1 MNWAVIMA
9 GGSGTRFWPESRR
22 RRAKQFLNLFGPK
35 TLLEQTFDR
44 VRKVVPSSRILVF
57 TALDKA
63 ASTAKLLRIPRSQVI
78 GEPVGRNTAP
88 CAAWAASLVLRK
100 DPSAVL
106 GIFPADHF
114 IKEEAIFA
122 KVLRIAYAQ
131 AEEQG
136 MPVTLG
142 IKPDQP
148 HTGYGY
154 LEIAGKKAAVRG
166 TPVFF
171 LKCFHEKPGFAKAR
185 AYFRSRKFL
194 WNAGI
199 FIWRADCLLETTRR
213 ELPAVFKAVVRIASG
228 EIPAATV
235 KKIFAKVPR
244 ISIDYGLMEKLSGG
258 ILAIPVAMGWNDVGS
273 WATLREVLPVDR
285 RGNLSIGNNL
295 LVESSGNVVKGS
307 GRLIATVGL
316 KDHVVVDT
324 GDAILVCPV
333 DKTESIRKIVQAL
346 EKKKRTVPF
355 L

>member
-9 GGSGTRFWPESRR
+9 GGSGTRFWPESRKH
-22 RRAKQFLNLFGPK
+22 RAKQFLNLFGPK
-35 TLLEQTFDR
+35 TLLEQTFER
-44 VRKVVPSSRILVF
+44 VKKVIPSSRILVF

-63 ASTAKLLRIPRSQVI
+63 ASTSKLLRIPHSQVI
-78 GEPVGRNTAP
+78 GEPAGRNTAP

-114 IKEEAIFA
+114 IKDETTFA
-122 KVLRIAYAQ
+122 KVLRVAYGQ
-131 AEEQG
+131 ADGSG

-171 LKCFHEKPGFAKAR
+171 LKRFREKPGLTKAR
-185 AYFRSRKFL
+185 AYFRSKKFL

-213 ELPAVFKAVVRIASG
+213 ELPSVFKTVVKLAAGGLSVAVV
-228 EIPAATV
+228 
-235 KKIFAKVPR
+235 KKLFAKVPSV
-244 ISIDYGLMEKLSGG
+244 SIDYGLMEKLSGG
-258 ILAIPVAMGWNDVGS
+258 ILTIPVSMGWNDVGS
-273 WATLREVLPVDR
+273 WAMLGDLLPVDR
-285 RGNLSIGNNL
+285 SGNLSIGNNI
-295 LVESSGNVVKGS
+295 LVESSGNVVKGK

-324 GDAILVCPV
+324 GDAVLICPV
-333 DKTESIRKIVQAL
+333 SETESIRKIVL
-346 EKKKRTVPF
+346 ELQKRNMHRF